1 MITPLEPVLA
11 RAAADAPERALR
23 HAVHGGALGRFEV
36 AVASTCGSQHAG
48 NEDAYSPL
56 DGRGDLFVVADGVGG
71 GALAALASR
80 ELVDSLHES
89 LAGARPD
96 AQRVSRAVLDA
107 DRRIARRIALLTDAP
122 GAATV
127 VLCAPMNLFASKW
140 LVGWVGDC
148 RAYRLAAA
156 PHAALEPLTLDH
168 TFLHLDEAPP
178 RGGSPDDPARMVG
191 NGAVTSASVALHD
204 LGAGDLLVLCSDGV
218 HKHLDERDWVR
229 LLRQE
234 QQPLARRCDELVAL
248 ARAHGSVDDATVL
261 LVQRCGLMHGA
272 ATSQAGMQ

>member
-1 MITPLEPVLA
+1 MITPLEPALA
-11 RAAADAPERALR
+11 RAAAVPKQDPTPRQ
-23 HAVHGGALGRFEV
+23 AVHGGALGRFEV
-36 AVASTCGSQHAG
+36 AVASACGSQHAG

-80 ELVDSLHES
+80 QLVDSLHES
-89 LAGARPD
+89 LDGARPD
-96 AQRVSRAVLDA
+96 AQRVCRAVLDA
-107 DRRIARRIALLTDAP
+107 DRQVARRIAALTDAP

-140 LVGWVGDC
+140 MVAWVGDC
-148 RAYRLAAA
+148 RAYRLAAEK
-156 PHAALEPLTLDH
+156 PAALEALTLDH
-168 TFLHLDEAPP
+168 TFVHLDEAPP

-204 LGAGDLLVLCSDGV
+204 LGAGDLLALCSDGV

-229 LLRQE
+229 VLRQE
-234 QQPLARRCDELVAL
+234 QPLARRCDELVAL
-248 ARAHGSVDDATVL
+248 AREHGSVDDATVL
-261 LVQRCGLMHGA
+261 LVQRCGLMQGA
-272 ATSQAGMQ
+272 GGPQAGTP